1 MRGHGHPYSQ
11 WLCQHP
17 LTPVNEALIVDC
29 GSSAS
34 IEGHDTESH
43 LDKYCSNVGLNMRL
57 CRAQQPGERD
67 QTMLAAQVPTP
78 PS

>member
-1 MRGHGHPYSQ
+1 MKVHGHPYSQ

-17 LTPVNEALIVDC
+17 LTPVNEALIVDY

-43 LDKYCSNVGLNMRL
+43 LDKYCSNVGLNMRFAEHRSWVSGTRSCL
-57 CRAQQPGERD
+57 LHEYLP
-67 QTMLAAQVPTP
+67 P